1 MAPSASSVDEE
12 KVPDST
18 KLKILTV
25 DDSDSMRYSVA
36 RCLKDGGYDVTEART
51 GTEALVLAAEDPALI
66 TLDINLPDM
75 NGFEVC
81 RRIKQNP
88 ETSHIPVLHISA
100 SFVDTEHKIRGLEGG
115 ADAYLMEPVDPDELL
130 ATVRTLIRIRKA
142 EKEARQRAAE
152 ANEIKEE
159 LTRLNQNLESRVRD
173 RTIELERR
181 NAAVQEL
188 SRRLL
193 RAQDQERRRVSR
205 ELHDSTGQLLVT
217 LKLRLAEF
225 KAEGL
230 AGNKRAEELV
240 TQMSSMVEEIT
251 RQLRTMSY
259 LLHPPLLDEA
269 GLESALRWYIQG
281 FSQRSDIQ
289 VNLEFPGDL
298 GRLSQDL
305 EITIFRIVQESL
317 TNIHRHSGSKTA
329 SIRLTRE
336 PECVQLEIADQGKG
350 LPTEVGSK
358 VLAPSTFFPGVG
370 ILGMKERVNQ
380 FGGSFQI
387 GSQSV
392 GTSTLVRLPIDQH
405 EVSSIA

>member
-1 MAPSASSVDEE
+1 MPETA
-12 KVPDST
+12 K
-18 KLKILTV
+18 LTV
-25 DDSDSMRYSVA
+25 LAVDDNDAMRYSVA
-36 RCLKDGGYDVTEART
+36 RCLKAAGYEVTEART
-51 GTEALVLAAEDPALI
+51 GTEALVLAGQGPALI
-66 TLDINLPDM
+66 TLDVNLPDM

-81 RRIKQNP
+81 RQIKHNP

-100 SFVDTEHKIRGLEGG
+100 SWVEPEHKIRGLDGG
-115 ADAYLMEPVDPDELL
+115 ADGYLMEPINPEELL
-130 ATVRTLIRIRKA
+130 ATVRTLIRIREA
-142 EKEARQRAAE
+142 EKEARRRAAE
-152 ANEIKEE
+152 ADEIKEQ
-159 LTRLNQNLESRVRD
+159 LRRVNQDLERRVRE

-193 RAQDQERRRVSR
+193 RAQDQERRRLSR

-217 LKLRLAEF
+217 LKLNLSQF

-230 AGNKRAEELV
+230 ELNERAEALL
-240 TQMSSMVEEIT
+240 TGMDSMVEEMT

-289 VNLEFPGDL
+289 VNLQLPADI
-298 GRLSQDL
+298 GRLTQDL
-305 EITIFRIVQESL
+305 EITIFRIIQESL

-329 SIRLTRE
+329 EILLTRE
-336 PECVQLEIADQGKG
+336 PECVQLRITDQGKG
-350 LPTEVGSK
+350 LPTDDGSNF
-358 VLAPSTFFPGVG
+358 LAPNGFFLGVG
-370 ILGMKERVNQ
+370 ILGMKERVQQ

-387 GSQSV
+387 SSPGL
-392 GTSTLVRLPIDQH
+392 GTSTVVRLPIH
-405 EVSSIA
+405 ESASSSAA